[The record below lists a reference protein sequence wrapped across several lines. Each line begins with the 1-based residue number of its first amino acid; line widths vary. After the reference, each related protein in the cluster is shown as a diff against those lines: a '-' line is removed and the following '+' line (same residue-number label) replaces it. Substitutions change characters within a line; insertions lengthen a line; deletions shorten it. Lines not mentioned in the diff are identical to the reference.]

1 MSEDMQLMTL
11 FHYWSYIHLIV
22 HFAYQ
27 KHYPK
32 FSRGQKSSKQ
42 SGKFHNNLWLTLFK
56 TML

>member
-42 SGKFHNNLWLTLFK
+42 SGKFHNNL
-56 TML
+56 